1 MKFET
6 VLYEVKENICRITM
20 NRPYKRNALNY
31 QLLADIDAA
40 FKAAE
45 DDPEVRVVI
54 LGAAGPSFCAGYDM
68 KDSPYLVLPETMET
82 WTTTYALRTLRK
94 IGERYQMIMYFSK
107 PVVAEVKGYC
117 IAAGCYLQM
126 CCDIAVAADNAI
138 LGHPAGR
145 GGGVTSMPLWVTLLG
160 IRKAKEM
167 IMMSKLIDGKEA
179 ERIGL
184 VNMSVPA
191 DKLEEETW
199 KVAKNLAEVPPD
211 GMIIMKEALNT
222 HMRIQGLDAEFVYHR
237 ELNALGR
244 VGRGRPPGAVPG
256 AGINAARERIKQQE
270 KRG

>member
-1 MKFET
+1 MKFEA
-6 VLYEVKENICRITM
+6 VLYEVKENICTITM
-20 NRPYKRNALNY
+20 NRPEKRNALNY
-31 QLLADIDAA
+31 QLLNDIDAA

-54 LGAAGPSFCAGYDM
+54 LAGAGSSFSSGYDI

-82 WTTTYALRTLRK
+82 WTNTYALRTLRK

-107 PVVAEVKGYC
+107 PVVARVQGYC

-138 LGHPAGR
+138 LGHPATR
-145 GGGVTSMPLWVTLLG
+145 PGGVTSMPLWVTLLG
-160 IRKAKEM
+160 VRKAKEM
-167 IMMSKLIDGKEA
+167 LFMSKLINGKEA

-184 VNMSVPA
+184 VNMSVPE
-191 DKLEEETW
+191 DKLMEETW

-211 GMIIMKEALNT
+211 GIIISKEAINT
-222 HMRIQGLDAEFVYHR
+222 HMRIQGIDAEFVYHR

-244 VGRGRPPGAVPG
+244 VGRGRGPAANVD
-256 AGINAARERIKQQE
+256 AARQRTKNQE
-270 KRG
+270 QKG

>member
-20 NRPYKRNALNY
+20 NRPDKRNALNY

-45 DDPEVRVVI
+45 DDPQVRVVI
-54 LGAAGPSFCAGYDM
+54 LAAAGPSFCAGYDM

-126 CCDIAVAADNAI
+126 CCDVAVAADNAI

-167 IMMSKLIDGKEA
+167 IMMSKLINGKEA

-184 VNMSVPA
+184 VNMSVPEE
-191 DKLEEETW
+191 KLEEETW

-222 HMRIQGLDAEFVYHR
+222 HMRIQGIDAEFVYHR

-270 KRG
+270 KRA